1 MLAGQTIDGRYRID
15 AKIGAGGMGIV
26 YRASHVAIG
35 KAVAI
40 KVLRQSHAG
49 LADVAERFSREAQ
62 MASQIKHPN
71 VVEIFDYGATSH
83 GAPYYVMEH
92 LSGHSLAW
100 EIDHRGRMDA
110 RRAVDMA
117 IQVAKGLGEAHR
129 HGVIHRDLKPDNVF
143 LIEDPHETDGGA
155 PKERAKILD
164 FGIARAEGAR
174 RLTAAGAVVGTPEYM
189 SPEQAQGNEVDPRTD
204 LYALGVILFEM
215 LTGRVPFKGDT
226 MAATLTMQVF
236 DVAPSLRDFEPNLP
250 QMPQLERALA
260 RLLAKN
266 RDERPGTA
274 AECGRL
280 LEVARDAELSSGR
293 SASGRATV
301 AIGSWSVND
310 QSPAGLAPGA
320 ASAGAGPA
328 MAPPAR
334 TPSRAWAGSEPGGP
348 PATLAASSQPAQRP
362 ANRPSVVVREGT
374 PSHHIP
380 AQKVVPAGASA
391 ANNSIAARSQVAAK
405 RRGLGAGP
413 IIVLGVGA
421 AVFAALVTV
430 TAVRFLDGG
439 AHQEHAETNGAS
451 LGSAMGANV
460 EDGADPDDANAPAEN
475 TSKTEPVRPF
485 PAPAQQEA
493 SAPEPEP
500 APEISADEAEPAATP
515 TKSRKKAKARA
526 NSKRSGSPPSKPH
539 KTAPKEAS
547 DEGEQ
552 TPTRP
557 KNDPTQRPEAPSV
570 SLGDLKDPFSDF

>member
-1 MLAGQTIDGRYRID
+1 
-15 AKIGAGGMGIV
+15 
-26 YRASHVAIG
+26 
-35 KAVAI
+35 
-40 KVLRQSHAG
+40 
-49 LADVAERFSREAQ
+49 
-62 MASQIKHPN
+62 
-71 VVEIFDYGATSH
+71 
-83 GAPYYVMEH
+83 
-92 LSGHSLAW
+92 
-100 EIDHRGRMDA
+100 
-110 RRAVDMA
+110 
-117 IQVAKGLGEAHR
+117 
-129 HGVIHRDLKPDNVF
+129 
-143 LIEDPHETDGGA
+143 
-155 PKERAKILD
+155 
-164 FGIARAEGAR
+164 
-174 RLTAAGAVVGTPEYM
+174 
-189 SPEQAQGNEVDPRTD
+189 
-204 LYALGVILFEM
+204 
-215 LTGRVPFKGDT
+215 
-226 MAATLTMQVF
+226 
-236 DVAPSLRDFEPNLP
+236 
-250 QMPQLERALA
+250 
-260 RLLAKN
+260 
-266 RDERPGTA
+266 
-274 AECGRL
+274 
-280 LEVARDAELSSGR
+280 
-293 SASGRATV
+293 
-301 AIGSWSVND
+301 
-310 QSPAGLAPGA
+310 
-320 ASAGAGPA
+320 
-328 MAPPAR
+328 
-334 TPSRAWAGSEPGGP
+334 
-348 PATLAASSQPAQRP
+348 LAASSQPVQHP

-500 APEISADEAEPAATP
+500 APEISADEAATAAAP